1 MIHLKKFFKE
11 TAPAVIPLSYLWESL
26 EKTSTKANIKKK
38 IRVISDDEIRKRK
51 THEKVGAVYR
61 KISYS
66 PRQRIPLDYNGRVMN
81 VEDHLPRFHRK
92 VTVSRVFSES
102 LRPTMEEHIYV
113 DRLGWN
119 ISDKGPLLVNRWGK
133 RSGLHTPG
141 NAVLAKPN
149 PELQSHQFYRGK
161 KNEGF
166 GAWKPN
172 QEISNEPGFVM
183 KFIRD
188 MYRAFARLQES
199 EGFVPGLI
207 DTQEVLYKDDFR
219 ALLTCLGAYP
229 TEELMDEAFAR
240 ADNKG
245 RGWIS
250 YRRFLEARLWILSQ
264 GHEGFDYGSLFD
276 MLDLHKDGTLS
287 FEELSG
293 LTTASGR
300 VLTSEEAAVYF
311 KVINKSLEDVITK
324 EEFVQML
331 SHRQDLAWIL
341 RTGYRV
347 IFVLGPPA
355 SGKGTYCE
363 ELKKRLNINHVST
376 GDLLREEVAAKTTLG
391 KRVEQVMK
399 RGDLVDSSTT
409 TVLIQKYL
417 RVNPGKHVLV
427 DGFPRSMQ
435 NSTDFLQLCGR
446 PEFALVFDAPDEVL
460 MKRLKNRAESSGR
473 DDDKNENTGKRRI
486 QVFRETNHLI
496 VENLIKNGV
505 DVYTIDATL
514 PKEQNVEKIA
524 SLMKRSKNNTN
535 KC

>member
-1 MIHLKKFFKE
+1 MIHLKKFFKQS
-11 TAPAVIPLSYLWESL
+11 APAVIPLSWWKKLG
-26 EKTSTKANIKKK
+26 KTSANANVKKK
-38 IRVISDDEIRKRK
+38 RRVISDDEIRKRK
-51 THEKVGAVYR
+51 ALEKVRTVYR
-61 KISYS
+61 EKSNAPIKTIASSYS
-66 PRQRIPLDYNGRVMN
+66 EAIMN
-81 VEDHLPRFHRK
+81 AEDNSSRFNRK
-92 VTVSRVFSES
+92 VSVNRVFSES
-102 LRPTMEEHIYV
+102 LRPKVEDHIYV

-119 ISDKGPLLVNRWGK
+119 NSDRGSLSVNGWGK
-133 RSGLHTPG
+133 RVLHKTG
-141 NAVLAKPN
+141 KVMLA
-149 PELQSHQFYRGK
+149 ETSAEFRSHQLYPK
-161 KNEGF
+161 KENEEF

-172 QEISNEPGFVM
+172 LESSNKLRFDI
-183 KFIRD
+183 KLTSD

-229 TEELMDEAFAR
+229 TEELMDEAFYR
-240 ADNKG
+240 ADTKG

-250 YRRFLEARLWILSQ
+250 YRRFLNAKSWILSQ
-264 GHEGFDYGSLFD
+264 GHEAFDYESLFD
-276 MLDLHKDGTLS
+276 MLDLSKDGTLS
-287 FEELSG
+287 MEELSG
-293 LTTASGR
+293 LTTSSGH

-311 KVINKSLEDVITK
+311 KEINKSLEDVITRD
-324 EEFVQML
+324 EFVQIL
-331 SHRQDLAWIL
+331 TRRQDLAWIL

-376 GDLLREEVAAKTTLG
+376 GDLLREEVDARTTLG
-391 KRVEQVMK
+391 KRVEQIMK

-417 RVNPGKHVLV
+417 RVNPGKHILV

-460 MKRLKNRAESSGR
+460 MERMKHRARSSGR
-473 DDDKNENTGKRRI
+473 EDDKNENTGKRRI
-486 QVFRETNHLI
+486 QVYRETNHLI

-505 DVYTIDATL
+505 DVYNIDATL
-514 PKEQNVEKIA
+514 PKEQNIGKITR
-524 SLMKRSKNNTN
+524 LMRHSKNELQQ
-535 KC
+535 